1 MFTNKLDFTEFFQ
14 LESLTKQLATLEMKE
29 LNEKQRADHAENKYK
44 LVQAQALQLEKRN
57 GELEI
62 KFADTAKANLELQK
76 TERTLRDQLGT
87 SIPKEKFVEANA
99 KVQQVEGKLIDV
111 IVENDKLREVA
122 DVARNQI
129 EMLEHKKSMENTELE
144 ALRHEII
151 DLQSQTDEKSL
162 IGKLHRQIVSFQ
174 LKEND
179 NANKIKQLENKL
191 SHSDAHSLRIQQRAD
206 EKEALV
212 VQIRSQS
219 YIKCKSLFK
228 IIQDLRRQYR

>member
-1 MFTNKLDFTEFFQ
+1 MLTIRHTDSYFQFFDFTKKNFSICNIYIFSFDKFF
-14 LESLTKQLATLEMKE
+14 SK
-29 LNEKQRADHAENKYK
+29 
-44 LVQAQALQLEKRN
+44 
-57 GELEI
+57 
-62 KFADTAKANLELQK
+62 
-76 TERTLRDQLGT
+76 
-87 SIPKEKFVEANA
+87 
-99 KVQQVEGKLIDV
+99 GKLIDV
-111 IVENDKLREVA
+111 IIENDKLREVA

-129 EMLEHKKSMENTELE
+129 EVLEHKKSMENTELE

-151 DLQSQTDEKSL
+151 DLQSQSDEKSL
-162 IGKLHRQIVSFQ
+162 VGKLHRQIVSFQ

-191 SHSDAHSLRIQQRAD
+191 SHSEAHSLRIQQRAD
-206 EKEALV
+206 EKEAMV

>member
-1 MFTNKLDFTEFFQ
+1 
-14 LESLTKQLATLEMKE
+14 MKE

-44 LVQAQALQLEKRN
+44 LVQAQVLQLEKRN
-57 GELEI
+57 GELEV

-99 KVQQVEGKLIDV
+99 KVQQVEGKLIEV

-129 EMLEHKKSMENTELE
+129 EVLEHKKSMENTELE

-191 SHSDAHSLRIQQRAD
+191 SHSEAHR
-206 EKEALV
+206 
-212 VQIRSQS
+212 
-219 YIKCKSLFK
+219 
-228 IIQDLRRQYR
+228 

>member
-1 MFTNKLDFTEFFQ
+1 MQYLHIFICRIFLK
-14 LESLTKQLATLEMKE
+14 
-29 LNEKQRADHAENKYK
+29 
-44 LVQAQALQLEKRN
+44 
-57 GELEI
+57 
-62 KFADTAKANLELQK
+62 
-76 TERTLRDQLGT
+76 
-87 SIPKEKFVEANA
+87 
-99 KVQQVEGKLIDV
+99 GKLIDV
-111 IVENDKLREVA
+111 IIENDKLREVA

-129 EMLEHKKSMENTELE
+129 EVLEHKKSMENTELE

-151 DLQSQTDEKSL
+151 DLQSQSDEKSL
-162 IGKLHRQIVSFQ
+162 VGKLHRQIVSFQ

-191 SHSDAHSLRIQQRAD
+191 SHSEAHSLRIQQRAD
-206 EKEALV
+206 EKEAMV

>member
-1 MFTNKLDFTEFFQ
+1 
-14 LESLTKQLATLEMKE
+14 MKE